1 MSSAVA
7 ERRSASGSKRKKSEV
22 GFAVEDNL
30 PEYLHYMGNP
40 PKENSAAP
48 GFFSSPVIPFY
59 SNAFN
64 YGHWIFQGDDG
75 VLVCVKC
82 HAKISTDLSN
92 AIKHV
97 IRTHPEVAAWED
109 VAKNSSSVIM
119 KYKLDLERL
128 FQPKRANVASGAV
141 VDSAGGNILFVY
153 TNYFFEVISFIVR
166 TR

>member
-1 MSSAVA
+1 MSATVTAGGSA
-7 ERRSASGSKRKKSEV
+7 RGSKRKKSEV
-22 GFAVEDNL
+22 GFAVEDKL

-119 KYKLDLERL
+119 KYKLDMERL
-128 FQPKRANVASGAV
+128 FQPKRATVVGGAV
-141 VDSAGGNILFVY
+141 VDSAGGNILFFCAYYV
-153 TNYFFEVISFIVR
+153 FKVISFIVR

>member
-1 MSSAVA
+1 MSAAVTA
-7 ERRSASGSKRKKSEV
+7 GGSASGSKRKKSEV
-22 GFAVEDNL
+22 GFAVEDKL

-48 GFFSSPVIPFY
+48 GFFSTPVIPFY

-75 VLVCVKC
+75 LLVCVKC

-109 VAKNSSSVIM
+109 VEKNSSSVIM

-128 FQPKRANVASGAV
+128 FQPKGANVASGAV

>member
-109 VAKNSSSVIM
+109 VEKNSSSVIM